1 MFAQFKGIH
10 TNRVMNKNE
19 RIILNSNLAEQ
30 NKLVGFVEN
39 ICDQHNIYNSYYANI
54 VTSISEAF
62 NNAVIHGNG
71 NDDEKN
77 VVVDFVIQN
86 DGFSFCITDQ
96 GNGFDFSSIA
106 DPTDINNPVEETG
119 RGIFLMDILSDNLEF
134 KNNGRTA
141 CMKFLIANIN
151 KEAADKRVNKLKA
164 YMHSDVKQAS
174 LN

>member
-1 MFAQFKGIH
+1 
-10 TNRVMNKNE
+10 MNKNE

-30 NKLVGFVEN
+30 NKLVGFIEN
-39 ICDQHNIYNSYYANI
+39 ICDQHNIYTSYYANI

-71 NDDEKN
+71 NDDEKK

-96 GNGFDFSSIA
+96 GDGFDFSSIA

-151 KEAADKRVNKLKA
+151 KEAADKRVDKLKA
-164 YMHSDVKQAS
+164 YMNSEVKQAL